1 MHESDP
7 VRLVTPDE
15 RVEADPTPGMTR
27 ERAIDVDG
35 LWAGF
40 VRTEP
45 GMTSGWH
52 HHGEYETSIYV
63 SHGTLRMESGVGGNE
78 VIEAEAGDFLHVPKG
93 AIHRESNR
101 GHEQSHLI
109 VVRAGHGVPTI
120 NVDGPAQEA

>member
-1 MHESDP
+1 MRESEP
-7 VRLVTPDE
+7 VRLVSPEE
-15 RVEADPTPGMTR
+15 RVESDPTPGMTR

-52 HHGEYETSIYV
+52 HHGEHETSIYV

-101 GHEQSHLI
+101 GDEQSHLI

-120 NVDGPAQEA
+120 NVDGPAREA

>member
-1 MHESDP
+1 
-7 VRLVTPDE
+7 
-15 RVEADPTPGMTR
+15 MTR
-27 ERAIDVDG
+27 ERAIEVEG

-63 SHGTLRMESGVGGNE
+63 AHGTLRMESGVEGRD
-78 VIEAEAGDFLHVPKG
+78 VIDAEAGDFLHVPQG
-93 AIHRESNR
+93 AIHRESNH
-101 GHEQSHLI
+101 GDHQSHLI

-120 NVDGPAQEA
+120 NVEGPARED

>member
-1 MHESDP
+1 MRESEP
-7 VRLVTPDE
+7 VRLVTPEE

-63 SHGTLRMESGVGGNE
+63 AHGTLRMESGVGGNE
-78 VIEAEAGDFLHVPKG
+78 VIEAEAGDFLHVAKG

-101 GHEQSHLI
+101 GDEQSHLI

>member
-1 MHESDP
+1 MRESEP
-7 VRLVTPDE
+7 VRLISPEE

-101 GHEQSHLI
+101 CHAQSHLI